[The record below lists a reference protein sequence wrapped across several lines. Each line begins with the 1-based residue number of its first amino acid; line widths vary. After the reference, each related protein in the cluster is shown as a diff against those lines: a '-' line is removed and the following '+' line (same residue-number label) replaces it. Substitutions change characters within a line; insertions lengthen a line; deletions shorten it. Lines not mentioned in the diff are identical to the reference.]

1 MFKRRKATD
10 DAPSHEA
17 DSPAADPAVPG
28 RKNRPTR
35 SRKEAEAARK
45 RPLVIDDR
53 KEARRKAREERVK
66 LRNAEH
72 EAMMSGDEAHMP
84 ERDRGPVKSFVRDFV
99 DSRWNVGEY
108 SLFILLI
115 PVLVQFVATSL
126 PNPQLWLQVAFVTM
140 WVIMFAL
147 IGDSVF
153 VLRKTRKLVKEHFG
167 EKALFE
173 RPGTYA
179 MMRALQFRRLRL
191 PKPKVRHGAKLSEYA
206 PQ

>member
-10 DAPSHEA
+10 DTPSPEA
-17 DSPAADPAVPG
+17 DSPAAEPAVPG

-108 SLFILLI
+108 SLFVLLI

-126 PNPQLWLQVAFVTM
+126 PNPQLWLEVAFVTM

-153 VLRKTRKLVKEHFG
+153 VLRRTRKLVSEHFG
-167 EKALFE
+167 DKALLE